1 MIIGV
6 IGKPRMGKTLFLTML
21 GYLDLMAK
29 SILENATVQSLDKIF
44 LRILGYNEFS
54 MPRKIFANY
63 AIAYDYTGYNL
74 DDVLSIKHMKMDISA
89 KTFLMQEAGKWFDSR
104 NSMSPENRDLI
115 NFTGQ
120 SGKRET
126 NLYYDDQFITR
137 IDRGLRDVT
146 EKTYVANCVRN
157 PSGEPILFEYEEYG
171 GYFLYPT
178 NRTLKFPAFWMQQFY
193 EMYDTRQATIKE
205 LA

>member
-6 IGKPRMGKTLFLTML
+6 IGKPRQGKTLFLTMM
-21 GYLDLMAK
+21 GYFDM
-29 SILENATVQSLDKIF
+29 LESR
-44 LRILGYNEFS
+44 RIY
-54 MPRKIFANY
+54 ANY
-63 AIAYDYTGYNL
+63 ALLYKFTGYSM
-74 DDVLSIKHMKMDISA
+74 DDILSIKHMKMDIEP

-146 EKTYVANCVRN
+146 DKSYIANCVRK
-157 PSGEPILFEYEEYG
+157 PDGTPILFEYEEYG
-171 GYFLYPT
+171 GYFQYPT
-178 NRTLKFPAFWMQQFY
+178 NRTLKFPAFYMEQFY
-193 EMYDTRQATIKE
+193 NMYDTRQATIRQE
-205 LA
+205 A

>member
-6 IGKPRMGKTLFLTML
+6 IGKPRMGKTLFLTMM
-21 GYLDLMAK
+21 GYFD
-29 SILENATVQSLDKIF
+29 SIGNNPVL
-44 LRILGYNEFS
+44 S
-54 MPRKIFANY
+54 MIQHYVIPVKRKIFSNY
-63 AIAYDYTGYNL
+63 GLSYDFTGYNL
-74 DDVLSIKHMKMDISA
+74 DDVLSIKNLKMDIDA

-146 EKTYVANCVRN
+146 DRSYIANCIRH
-157 PSGEPILFEYEEYG
+157 PMTGLPLLFEYEEYG

-178 NRTLKFPAFWMQQFY
+178 NHTIKLPAFWMQKFY
-193 EMYDTRQATIKE
+193 EMYDTRQPTIKE
-205 LA
+205 IA